1 MTLNFTNTL
10 PSAVRNCPQY
20 RVSKLNVCLFAFR
33 DSFYDCHATFEKHVL
48 SEIIDF
54 TILQFHAFFLK
65 YVKKKGLQSLFLGF
79 AKSDKN
85 FHFDFEQ
92 MN

>member
-48 SEIIDF
+48 SETIDF
-54 TILQFHAFFLK
+54 TILEFLA
-65 YVKKKGLQSLFLGF
+65 L
-79 AKSDKN
+79 
-85 FHFDFEQ
+85 
-92 MN
+92 